1 MYLETLNILK
11 LVSKTVYL
19 KRVSVNEP
27 RSVYKPNIKDVY
39 LQDIISS
46 PEHLV

>member
-27 RSVYKPNIKDVY
+27 RRVF
-39 LQDIISS
+39 IS
-46 PEHLV
+46 LT